1 MRPAAVVFVLA
12 LAIGVIAP
20 SSTGTAVA
28 ATVVGTSSAVPWS
41 AGAEGPAVGLAAQ
54 TGTATWQRVPADVA
68 MIGGATP
75 GLALRDL
82 AVATPGLIA
91 VGKDVRGG
99 VVVTSPDGVQWT
111 RSPDNASLDHASLI
125 GVAARPGLIVA
136 AGTIEGSRHGLLW
149 TSADGLA
156 WRAAA
161 DVLTGSTGVV
171 DVASGPHAFVVVGA
185 MKLRADAS
193 GYRRTVGAAWT
204 SGDGRA
210 WSRVVLPSASF
221 VGDFQPTTVA
231 FLGSRFVALGRASG
245 SGSPAG
251 MLVWT
256 SADGTTWRRGRDFAI
271 PATGAINEMALGPG
285 GRLVAVGSWSSTAP
299 AKAVAFHSLD
309 GLNWARVPD
318 GGAFASAVM
327 RGLACDVD
335 GCVAVGDAPGA
346 SPSTGAT
353 WTSAD
358 GLAWARSGSTTGAAA
373 IGMGRVALTSRG
385 AVALGWAVTPWGAS
399 TYVDRAASWVTPSI
413 TLPAAVPSPPV
424 PKIGGHWETLPPLA
438 VPRARPVAAAGS
450 DGRVYVFGGATRV
463 TGATRSTETTSVEI
477 FDPGV
482 GRWTFG
488 MSIPGAATA
497 RAAAVTSSNGRIYL
511 FNRSGGRVYVYD
523 PAARAWT
530 RGPSVPSGRSVVGA
544 SAGPGR
550 LISVVTYLGVTPNWL
565 YTLDPLTGRWRSR
578 GPTSYL
584 APVAWDAAGI
594 GYVVSTTRALAVE
607 SDTAR
612 SHPRAPTPIV
622 MGGTQAAQGPRG
634 QVWSVGYAFVNP
646 SGARTSESL
655 TQVVQAYDPATDSWA
670 LGPPP
675 PHARGLTAVVG
686 IGDRLYVIGGRPSS
700 TVGSAEVL
708 VVDAIQPAGD

>member
-1 MRPAAVVFVLA
+1 MRPAAVLLVLA
-12 LAIGVIAP
+12 MGVGVIAP
-20 SSTGTAVA
+20 SSTATAVA
-28 ATVVGTSSAVPWS
+28 ATVVGTSSAVPSS
-41 AGAEGPAVGLAAQ
+41 AGAEGPAAGLAAQ
-54 TGTATWQRVPADVA
+54 TGTVTWQRVPADVA

-75 GLALRDL
+75 GLALPDL
-82 AVATPGLIA
+82 AVATSGLIA

-111 RSPDNASLDHASLI
+111 RSPDNASLDHASLV

-171 DVASGPHAFVVVGA
+171 DVASGPHAFVVVGS

-193 GYRRTVGAAWT
+193 GYRRTVGTAWT
-204 SGDGRA
+204 SADGRA
-210 WSRVVLPSASF
+210 WSRVVLPSTSF

-245 SGSPAG
+245 RGSPEG

-256 SADGTTWRRGRDFAI
+256 SGDGTTWRRGHDIAI
-271 PATGAINEMALGPG
+271 PTTGSINDLALGPG
-285 GRLVAVGSWSSTAP
+285 GRLVAVGSWSSSAP
-299 AKAVAFHSLD
+299 VMAVAFHSLD
-309 GLNWARVPD
+309 GLHWVRVPD
-318 GGAFASAVM
+318 GGTFANAVM
-327 RGLACDVD
+327 RGVACDAEA
-335 GCVAVGDAPGA
+335 CVALGDTPSVA
-346 SPSTGAT
+346 PSTGAT

-358 GLAWARSGSTTGAAA
+358 GLAWARSGSTTGTSG

-399 TYVDRAASWVTPSI
+399 TYVDRAASWVSPRT
-413 TLPAAVPSPPV
+413 TLPAAVPPPPV

-450 DGRVYVFGGATRV
+450 DGRVYVFGGATRAS
-463 TGATRSTETTSVEI
+463 GATRSTETTSVEI

-482 GRWTFG
+482 GRWTVG
-488 MSIPGAATA
+488 VSIPGSATG
-497 RAAAVTSSNGRIYL
+497 RAAAVTASTGRIYL
-511 FNRSGGRVYVYD
+511 FHRSNGRVLVYD
-523 PAARAWT
+523 PVRRAWT
-530 RGPSVPSGRSVVGA
+530 KGPSVPSGRSVVGA
-544 SAGPGR
+544 SAGPGG
-550 LISVVTYLGVTPNWL
+550 LISVVTYLGATPCWL

-578 GPTSYL
+578 GATSCA
-584 APVAWDAAGI
+584 APVAWDAAGT
-594 GYVVSTTRALAVE
+594 GYAVSTTRALAIE
-607 SDTAR
+607 SATAR
-612 SHPRAPTPIV
+612 VHPRAPTPV
-622 MGGTQAAQGPRG
+622 VTGGVLAAPGPRG
-634 QVWSVGYAFVNP
+634 LIWAVGYAFLDP
-646 SGARTSESL
+646 SGARSSESM
-655 TQVVQAYDPATDSWA
+655 VHVAQAYDPATDSWA
-670 LGPPP
+670 LGPQP
-675 PHARGLTAVVG
+675 ARVRWGTAVVG

-708 VVDAIQPAGD
+708 VVDAIAPGG